1 MIFYW
6 SDYKPINYLDN
17 IWWNCWNNVF
27 IHIFMSGLFLKIS
40 QFEMSTFQWDIVKS
54 ENRQTVNILNVM
66 CYLFAN
72 KSKSIIFVFVKSW
85 KDWRDTWIY
94 WNDRLIYNV
103 SAIFINVCYTLWVI
117 IIMIYLYNVPCV
129 CSFKAYA
136 IIILSLFIF
145 PHVLKK
151 NYSFIK

>member
-27 IHIFMSGLFLKIS
+27 NNIHIFMSGLFLKIS

-103 SAIFINVCYTLWVI
+103 SAIFINVCYSLWGIKNNDLFVQCTLCLFFQDICYYYIV
-117 IIMIYLYNVPCV
+117 
-129 CSFKAYA
+129 
-136 IIILSLFIF
+136 SLHFSTCF
-145 PHVLKK
+145 EKK
-151 NYSFIK
+151 L